1 MKPAAIAEPGCS
13 TGPSCLT
20 ATTCLNRFELVAC
33 WGASRTKLAEQAHA
47 ELDRWLRQRMDL
59 TSPSVYDSGNK
70 GKGGDHG

>member
-1 MKPAAIAEPGCS
+1 MIHTIAEPGCS

-20 ATTCLNRFELVAC
+20 ATVCLNRFELVAC

-59 TSPSVYDSGNK
+59 TSPSVYDSGNT